1 MIDRPVFIFGIGR
14 SGTTLFLNVLA
25 FHPDFAWFSNFS
37 KRFPSHVSV
46 AFLSRIHDIPMADRL
61 FSKSLRYLP
70 RPAESYS
77 MLNYCTDSVFT
88 APKML
93 NASDVTESARRRYR
107 AIVEDYM
114 RIQGKSRFIQKHV
127 GFARIRYLKAIFPD
141 ALFIHVYR
149 DGRAIVNSMN
159 NVTWWTGDLHTCWWW
174 GDMEPEYMREYLD
187 SGKEP
192 IVLAGIVWKTV
203 MDLIDEECAE
213 LPDDQLIR
221 IRYDEMISD
230 LPGTMRK
237 VVKFCGLRESQRF
250 ERHVRNMRVMNMDT
264 KWVKMLS
271 DRQKELLRH
280 CLDKH
285 LMKYGF
291 HL

>member
-1 MIDRPVFIFGIGR
+1 MIDRPVFIFGTGR

-93 NASDVTESARRRYR
+93 NASDVTESTIQRYR

-127 GFARIRYLKAIFPD
+127 GFARTSYLKTIFPD

-149 DGRAIVNSMN
+149 DGRAVANSMN
-159 NVTWWTGDLHTCWWW
+159 NVDWWTGDLDTGWWW

-213 LPDDQLIR
+213 LPDDRLIR
-221 IRYDEMISD
+221 IRYDKMISD

-237 VVKFCGLRESQRF
+237 VVDFCGLRESQRF
-250 ERHVRNMRVMNMDT
+250 ERHVCNTRVSDMDT
-264 KWVKMLS
+264 KWGKMLS
-271 DRQKELLRH
+271 NRQKELLKR
-280 CLDKH
+280 CLGKY

>member
-1 MIDRPVFIFGIGR
+1 MINRPVFILGTAR

-25 FHPDFAWFSNFS
+25 FHPDFAWFSTFS
-37 KRFPSHVSV
+37 KRFPGYPSV

-61 FSKSLRYLP
+61 FSKSYRYLP

-93 NASDVTESARRRYR
+93 NASDVTESTRQRYR
-107 AIVEDYM
+107 GIVEDYVE
-114 RIQGKSRFIQKHV
+114 IQGKSRFIQKYV
-127 GFARIRYLKAIFPD
+127 GFARTRYLKNIFPD
-141 ALFIHVYR
+141 ALFIQVYR
-149 DGRAIVNSMN
+149 DGRAVANSRN
-159 NVTWWTGDLHTCWWW
+159 NVDWWSGNLDTGWWW
-174 GDMEPEYMREYLD
+174 GDMKPEYMREYLD

-250 ERHVRNMRVMNMDT
+250 ERHVHNTQVSNMDT
-264 KWVKMLS
+264 KWRERLS
-271 DRQKELLRH
+271 DRQKELLKH
-280 CLDKH
+280 CLGEH
-285 LMKYGF
+285 LIKYGF

>member
-1 MIDRPVFIFGIGR
+1 M
-14 SGTTLFLNVLA
+14 
-25 FHPDFAWFSNFS
+25 
-37 KRFPSHVSV
+37 
-46 AFLSRIHDIPMADRL
+46 LSAL
-61 FSKSLRYLP
+61 
-70 RPAESYS
+70 
-77 MLNYCTDSVFT
+77 
-88 APKML
+88 
-93 NASDVTESARRRYR
+93 DVTKSTRRRYR
-107 AIVEDYM
+107 GIVKDYI
-114 RIQGKSRFIQKHV
+114 RIQGKSRFIQKYT

-237 VVKFCGLRESQRF
+237 VVKLCGLRESQCF
-250 ERHVRNMRVMNMDT
+250 ERHVRNTQVANMDT
-264 KWVKMLS
+264 KWGQRLS
-271 DRQKELLRH
+271 DRQKELLKR
-280 CLDKH
+280 CLGEH
-285 LMKYGF
+285 LIKYGF